1 MFNQS
6 IFHNNYSVYSEP
18 FEPVFGVSYDVL
30 STNLSNILTRYDD
43 ISRNID
49 VYNNAR
55 SNLTNLTTDRRSDF
69 SNNNLDFTRYKK
81 RFNDGAKEDVE
92 IMLVNQ
98 YNMYMAGLITTAS
111 IIVFA
116 ILIAR

>member
-18 FEPVFGVSYDVL
+18 FNPVFGVSYDVL
-30 STNLSNILTRYDD
+30 STNLTKILTKYDD
-43 ISRNID
+43 ISGKIRS
-49 VYNNAR
+49 YNNTRAELAR
-55 SNLTNLTTDRRSDF
+55 DPKSDF
-69 SNNNLDFTRYKK
+69 SNNNLDFTNYKK
-81 RFNDGAKEDVE
+81 TFKDGAKDDVE